1 MKAKLEFDLPR
12 DSAEFEAASRSHDIV
27 KALKKFQKW
36 LRDMDKD
43 DAIDRQTLKTIRAE
57 FSGIVED
64 HGIEL

>member
-1 MKAKLEFDLPR
+1 MKAKLEFNLPEDL
-12 DSAEFEAASRSHDIV
+12 AEFEAASRSHDMV
-27 KALKKFQKW
+27 SALRTFKQW

-43 DAIDRQTLKTIRAE
+43 SSIDRQTLKTIRAE